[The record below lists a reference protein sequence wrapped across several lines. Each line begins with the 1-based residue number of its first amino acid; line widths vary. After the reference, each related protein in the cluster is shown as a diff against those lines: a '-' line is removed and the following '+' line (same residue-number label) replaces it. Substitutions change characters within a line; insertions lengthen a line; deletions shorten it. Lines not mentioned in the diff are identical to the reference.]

1 MERKR
6 DWKMSRLYSLLAVIL
21 ALAELALV
29 MLSWLLSA
37 MMTEGV
43 RSLLS
48 SGGIRWFFGQFTA
61 LIATPLLVW
70 IVLLSMALGCLW
82 QSGLHG
88 SLAAS
93 LSSRLSYRERVA
105 LRTVAVLLVAYV
117 GVVVALTAI
126 PHAVLLSATGQ
137 LFPSAFSRALV
148 PIVSFG
154 IGLMSVVFGLMSG
167 RFESS
172 EDVVE
177 AISYGIRQTAPLF
190 LIYVLAIQFYE
201 SLRFVFC

>member
-6 DWKMSRLYSLLAVIL
+6 DLKMSRLYSLLAVIL